1 MRPVAVIRKISGG
14 SRSNEGA
21 KAMVVNMSVL
31 QTISLKKQSF
41 FERLGELLTP
51 VNQKFV
57 LEGTE

>member
-1 MRPVAVIRKISGG
+1 
-14 SRSNEGA
+14 
-21 KAMVVNMSVL
+21 MVVNMSVL